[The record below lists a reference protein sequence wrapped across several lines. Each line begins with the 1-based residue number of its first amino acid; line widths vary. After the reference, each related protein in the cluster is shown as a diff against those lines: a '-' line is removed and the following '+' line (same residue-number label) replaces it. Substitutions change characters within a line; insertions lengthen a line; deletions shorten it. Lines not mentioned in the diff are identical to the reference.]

1 MGIHRSTKARS
12 SLSDHEG
19 IRLGLAFPPRPP
31 VSSISQG
38 LSLARTAGLT
48 SFTVWDHLVDFA
60 SETEWVPG
68 PGVPASP
75 HENLE
80 YQTLLGYLAG
90 GAGDVR
96 IGVGVTEAVRRHP
109 VIIAQAALTLS
120 HVLPTRPIL
129 GIGAGEAANTVP
141 YGMAEERPVGRLEEA
156 LAVIR
161 ACLCAAGP
169 ISLDGDW
176 FPLDGARLDLGPGP
190 GSVPEIWVGGRG
202 PRMLRL
208 AGEFGDGW
216 YPTDM
221 TDPDRYGS
229 SLATVREHAR
239 RAGRDATAI
248 LPAVELALVL
258 ADRDDEA
265 RRSLDD
271 PGLKLLG
278 LLLPAD
284 DWDRFG
290 GSHPLGENHR
300 GFVDYD
306 PFALHGDALRDAL
319 NSVPT
324 ELMEEIILWGTPERA
339 AERIRALGEAGLRHA
354 VVSLAVDDVVG
365 RRAWTERALREMV
378 RLLSR

>member
-1 MGIHRSTKARS
+1 M
-12 SLSDHEG
+12 SDHPR
-19 IRLGLAFPPRPP
+19 IRLGLAFPPQPP
-31 VSSISQG
+31 VSSVSQG
-38 LSLARTAGLT
+38 LSLARAAGLA

-60 SETEWVPG
+60 SESEWVPG
-68 PGVPASP
+68 PGLPASP

-80 YQTLLGYLAG
+80 FQTLLGFLAG

-120 HVLPTRPIL
+120 HLVPTRPIL

-141 YGMAEERPVGRLEEA
+141 YGLAEERPVSRLEEA

-161 ACLCAAGP
+161 ACLHSTGP

-176 FPLDGARLDLGPGP
+176 FPLDSARLDLSPGP
-190 GSVPEIWVGGRG
+190 GGVPEIWVGGRG

-221 TDPDRYGS
+221 ADPDRYGS
-229 SLATVREHAR
+229 SLARVREHAR
-239 RAGRDATAI
+239 RAGRDAAAI
-248 LPAVELALVL
+248 VPAVELVLVL

-284 DWDRFG
+284 DWTRFG
-290 GSHPLGENHR
+290 GTHPLGEKHR

-306 PFALHGDALRDAL
+306 PFALDGNALRDAL
-319 NSVPT
+319 NAVPT
-324 ELMEEIILWGTPERA
+324 ELIEEIVLWGTPERA
-339 AERIRALGEAGLRHA
+339 AERLRALGEAGLRHA
-354 VVSLAVDDVVG
+354 VVSPAVDDVVG
-365 RRAWTERALREMV
+365 RREWTERALSEMV
-378 RLLSR
+378 RLLAR

>member
-1 MGIHRSTKARS
+1 M
-12 SLSDHEG
+12 
-19 IRLGLAFPPRPP
+19 
-31 VSSISQG
+31 
-38 LSLARTAGLT
+38 
-48 SFTVWDHLVDFA
+48 DFA
-60 SETEWVPG
+60 SEAEWVPR
-68 PGVPASP
+68 PGMPASP

-80 YQTLLGYLAG
+80 YQTLLGFLAG

-120 HVLPTRPIL
+120 HFSSTRPIL
-129 GIGAGEAANTVP
+129 GIGAGEAANTIR
-141 YGMAEERPVGRLEEA
+141 YGMVEERPVSRLEEA

-161 ACLCAAGP
+161 ECLHSTGP

-176 FPLDGARLDLGPGP
+176 FPLDGARLDLSPGP
-190 GSVPEIWVGGRG
+190 GGVPEIWVGGRG

-216 YPTDM
+216 YPTDLV
-221 TDPDRYGS
+221 DPDRYGS
-229 SLATVREHAR
+229 SLAGVRMHAR

-248 LPAVELALVL
+248 LPAVELVLVL

-278 LLLPAD
+278 LLLPAS
-284 DWDRFG
+284 DWASFG
-290 GSHPLGENHR
+290 SSHPLGEDHR

-306 PFALHGDALRDAL
+306 PFALDSDALRDAL
-319 NSVPT
+319 GAVPT
-324 ELMEEIILWGTPERA
+324 ELIEEVVLWGTPERA
-339 AERIRALGEAGLRHA
+339 VEQLRALGDAGLRHA

-365 RRAWTERALREMV
+365 RRDWTQRAMREMV
-378 RLLSR
+378 RLLAR

>member
-1 MGIHRSTKARS
+1 MSEHPR
-12 SLSDHEG
+12 
-19 IRLGLAFPPRPP
+19 IRLGLAFPPQPP

-38 LSLARTAGLT
+38 LSLARAAGLA

-60 SETEWVPG
+60 SEAEWVPG

-80 YQTLLGYLAG
+80 YQTLLGFLAG
-90 GAGDVR
+90 GAGDIR

-120 HVLPTRPIL
+120 HLVPTRPIL

-141 YGMAEERPVGRLEEA
+141 YGMAEERPVSRLEEA

-161 ACLCAAGP
+161 ACLHSTGP

-190 GSVPEIWVGGRG
+190 GGVPEIWVGGRG

-221 TDPDRYGS
+221 ADPDRYGS
-229 SLATVREHAR
+229 SLARVREHAR
-239 RAGRDATAI
+239 RAGRDAAAI
-248 LPAVELALVL
+248 LPAVELVLVL

-284 DWDRFG
+284 DWARFG
-290 GSHPLGENHR
+290 GTHPLGEKHR

-306 PFALHGDALRDAL
+306 PFALDGDALRDAL
-319 NSVPT
+319 NAVPT
-324 ELMEEIILWGTPERA
+324 ELIEEIVLWGTPERA
-339 AERIRALGEAGLRHA
+339 AERLRALGEAGLRHA
-354 VVSLAVDDVVG
+354 VVSPAVDDVVG
-365 RRAWTERALREMV
+365 RREWTERALSEMV
-378 RLLSR
+378 RLLAR